1 MFLTILYSYWFLI
14 MCLLSSG
21 KLMKKKRFNKKALTP
36 EQSFREKKKAKNK
49 KQSKGY
55 HLIKKYS
62 NNLALYRVRTHN
74 IY

>member
-1 MFLTILYSYWFLI
+1 
-14 MCLLSSG
+14 
-21 KLMKKKRFNKKALTP
+21 MKKKRFNKKALTP

-62 NNLALYRVRTHN
+62 NKLALYRVRTHN